1 MSEKPKSKLEKVD
14 DAAKAKKPAVGRT
27 MLAAHSADRDFE
39 GREIVKAGE
48 LVDVKFRS
56 GQSPSLAARRTL
68 SLLIGKAAG
77 DAWKDAVHRIT
88 KRELRSEHKS
98 NERIGLWLDEVAA
111 IRLTLPTI
119 SSRGRA
125 SIERAGLFALLTE
138 ETEEGDDAWVEYQFS
153 PAARRVFGDSGM
165 YARLNRA
172 ALLSFQSKYSV
183 TLYELGSL
191 LVGRKYDQT
200 WRGTIPELRAKL
212 GIGHDQYRNWTDLRR
227 FTLDAAKAEIDHLA
241 HFDLTWQEK
250 RQGRKVVEIEL
261 RFLLK
266 EPDDINEASREC
278 DRVKINR
285 KSRRQKTAER
295 VDAKNSVIREQII
308 KDLRPAS
315 PGDYLEDEIPEF

>member
-1 MSEKPKSKLEKVD
+1 MRVAHE
-14 DAAKAKKPAVGRT
+14 AA
-27 MLAAHSADRDFE
+27 LAHE

-48 LVDVKFRS
+48 LVDIKFRS
-56 GQSPSLAARRTL
+56 GQSPTLAARRTL

-77 DAWKDAVHRIT
+77 DAWKDTVHRIT
-88 KRELRSEHKS
+88 KRELRGDHKG
-98 NERIGLWLDEVAA
+98 NERIGPWLDEVAA

-119 SSRGRA
+119 SSRGRTA
-125 SIERAGLFALLTE
+125 IERAGLFALLTE
-138 ETEEGDDAWVEYQFS
+138 ETEEGDDSWVEFQFS

-172 ALLSFQSKYSV
+172 ALLAFESKYSV

-212 GIGHDQYRNWTDLRR
+212 GIEQAQYSNWADLRR
-227 FTLDAAKAEIDHLA
+227 FTLETAKAEINHLA

-250 RQGRKVVEIEL
+250 RQGRKVTDIEL

-266 EPDDINEASREC
+266 EPADMNEASREC
-278 DRVKINR
+278 ERVKVGR
-285 KSRRQKTAER
+285 KARREKTIER
-295 VDAKNSVIREQII
+295 VEARASEVRKII
-308 KDLRPAS
+308 TDSLPNRTPEE
-315 PGDYLEDEIPEF
+315 YLEDEIPEF

>member
-1 MSEKPKSKLEKVD
+1 MSEKPRARSAKVD
-14 DAAKAKKPAVGRT
+14 GAAKRKKPDVALT
-27 MLAAHSADRDFE
+27 MRVAHEAARAHE

-48 LVDVKFRS
+48 LVDIKFRS

-77 DAWKDAVHRIT
+77 DAWKDTVHRIT
-88 KRELRSEHKS
+88 KRELRGEHKG
-98 NERIGLWLDEVAA
+98 NERIGSWLDEVAA

-119 SSRGRA
+119 SSRGRTA
-125 SIERAGLFALLTE
+125 IERAGLFALLTE
-138 ETEEGDDAWVEYQFS
+138 ETEEGDDSWVEFQFS

-172 ALLSFQSKYSV
+172 ALLAFESKYSI

-212 GIGHDQYRNWTDLRR
+212 GIEGDKYRDWTDLRR
-227 FTLDAAKAEIDHLA
+227 FTLEAAKAEIDHLA

-250 RQGRKVVEIEL
+250 RQGRKVTEIEL

-266 EPDDINEASREC
+266 EPDDMNEASREC
-278 DRVKINR
+278 ERVKVGR
-285 KSRRQKTAER
+285 KARRQKTVETVEARSSALRDRLME
-295 VDAKNSVIREQII
+295 
-308 KDLRPAS
+308 DLRPES
-315 PGDYLEDEIPEF
+315 PGDYLGDEIPEF